1 MITASAQEPAAVG
14 ITISETRK
22 GVPSNTQAVLE
33 MDGKPTKPFSTSST
47 IAQVIVFKLS
57 R

>member
-33 MDGKPTKPFSTSST
+33 MDGKPTKPFSTSSST
-47 IAQVIVFKLS
+47 AQL